1 VKEKPTTKRSSS
13 YLAAGAGLLITL
25 AVVRYPEDAFEASV
39 EGLQLW
45 FEVVLPALL
54 PFFTLSEILMGL
66 GVIHAVGVLLE
77 PLMRPLFRIPGV
89 GGFAVAMGLASGY
102 PLGAKISGRIR
113 RDGLCTREEGERLVS
128 FANTA
133 DPLFMSGAVA
143 VGMFGLPSLGATLV
157 AAHYLS
163 VLVVGLL
170 MRYHAG
176 GAMGPGN
183 LQPEG
188 GLLRRAASS
197 MLEARRRDARPFG
210 ELLRDA
216 VRESIGSM
224 LFIGGCIMMFSV
236 LIRVLGDAGLIGTLA
251 AAAGRL
257 LPWAGLDPDL
267 ALALIKGAFEITIGA
282 QEASQAAAPLL
293 HRAMAASF
301 ITGWSGFSV
310 HAQVAA
316 MVHGT
321 DIRIGP
327 YLLARLGHGILAA
340 AATGLLMPLMESR
353 WTAAETAAAAGAA
366 AAGSAG
372 FMPFLQVWGSVTVM
386 GALLLAA
393 MLAASLVLHACR
405 RVVIIRIR

>member
-1 VKEKPTTKRSSS
+1 MKEKPTTKRSSS

-236 LIRVLGDAGLIGTLA
+236 LIRVLTVAGVLDALSFPLGA
-251 AAAGRL
+251 ALSLLGFGPEL
-257 LPWAGLDPDL
+257 LPAVL
-267 ALALIKGAFEITIGA
+267 KGSVEITIGA
-282 QEASQAAAPLL
+282 QAASEAAAPLL
-293 HRAMAASF
+293 QRAAVASAVVA
-301 ITGWSGFSV
+301 WSGLSV

-316 MVHGT
+316 MLHGT
-321 DIRIGP
+321 DVRLSP
-327 YLLARLGHGILAA
+327 YLAARFLHAVLAGILTVLLFEPLGATQVAA
-340 AATGLLMPLMESR
+340 AAAAPAATLSWQAFAL
-353 WTAAETAAAAGAA
+353 WTAGAAGAFT
-366 AAGSAG
+366 GL
-372 FMPFLQVWGSVTVM
+372 F
-386 GALLLAA
+386 
-393 MLAASLVLHACR
+393 LAASLLVHAVSR
-405 RVVIIRIR
+405 IRVVIFRVRGA

>member
-1 VKEKPTTKRSSS
+1 MQETTTAKRSSS
-13 YLAAGAGLLITL
+13 YLAAGAGLLVTL
-25 AVVRYPEDAFEASV
+25 AVVRYPEEAFEASL
-39 EGLQLW
+39 EGLKLW

-54 PFFTLSEILMGL
+54 PFFTMAEILMGL

-77 PLMRPLFRIPGV
+77 PLMRPVFRIPGV

-163 VLVVGLL
+163 VLAVGFL

-176 GAMGPGN
+176 GAMGPADTRP
-183 LQPEG
+183 QV
-188 GLLRRAASS
+188 GLLRRAAES

-210 ELLRDA
+210 ELFRDA
-216 VRESIGSM
+216 VRDSISSM

-236 LIRVLGDAGLIGTLA
+236 LIRILG
-251 AAAGRL
+251 AAGVL
-257 LPWAGLDPDL
+257 EALSAPLGT
-267 ALALIKGAFEITIGA
+267 ALALVGISPELVPAILKGSVEITIGTQA
-282 QEASQAAAPLL
+282 ASEAAAPLL
-293 HRAMAASF
+293 ERAAVASAVVA
-301 ITGWSGFSV
+301 WSGFSV

-316 MVHGT
+316 MLHGT
-321 DIRIGP
+321 DLRLSP
-327 YLLARLGHGILAA
+327 YVLARLLHAALAGVFSALLFEPLGAAEAA
-340 AATGLLMPLMESR
+340 AAVTPPASLTWQAFALWTG
-353 WTAAETAAAAGAA
+353 AAAGA
-366 AAGSAG
+366 
-372 FMPFLQVWGSVTVM
+372 FL
-386 GALLLAA
+386 ALLLAA
-393 MLAASLVLHACR
+393 SVLAHALSKI
-405 RVVIIRIR
+405 RVVIFHIRGA